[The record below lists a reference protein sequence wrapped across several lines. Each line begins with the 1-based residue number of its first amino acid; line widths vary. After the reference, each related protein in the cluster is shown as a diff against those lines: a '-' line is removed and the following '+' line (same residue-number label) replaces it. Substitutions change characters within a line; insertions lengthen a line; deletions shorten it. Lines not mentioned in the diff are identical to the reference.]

1 MNRTIISIIS
11 TIALLCVGSSGLAYE
26 YRNHRGETLQ
36 QSFERSRQEQR
47 MKRLEQRQQRLERR
61 QRGGY
66 L

>member
-1 MNRTIISIIS
+1 MIKTIIGFIGC
-11 TIALLCVGSSGLAYE
+11 IALFSVGSNGAAE
-26 YRNHRGETLQ
+26 YRNYRGETLQ